1 MFVLMSKGDSHSPGW
16 KTSKRRR
23 LNGKKKSSNIIKE
36 RVSVSGP
43 GGSLTVEAALVLPIF
58 FFAALCLVYLL
69 EIRSVQFSVR
79 NAAQNAAEKAAVEVT
94 VLPVLNSWKLE
105 ADIVGLIGAERMER
119 SVIEGG
125 SGGLS
130 CWRSYYREADGIINV
145 DVRYKVRLP
154 FPRFL
159 NLSMDM
165 KESFQIRAWTGYQ
178 PLGMEGGDDDIVY
191 VTDYGLAYHEDYQC
205 RYLQLTIRYVPESR
219 LSGIRNEDGG
229 IYYPC
234 EKCVHAG
241 TMAGVYVTEY
251 GNKYHN
257 SLECS
262 GLKRS
267 IRAIK
272 RSEVMGRG
280 ACGKCAK

>member
-1 MFVLMSKGDSHSPGW
+1 MFSVLLKDEGHSSVQRASVKGRLKEKNLSSK
-16 KTSKRRR
+16 
-23 LNGKKKSSNIIKE
+23 IIKE
-36 RVSVSGP
+36 RASVSGQ

-58 FFAALCLVYLL
+58 FFAALCLIYLL
-69 EIRSVQFSVR
+69 EIRSVQFGVR
-79 NAAQNAAEKAAVEVT
+79 NAAQNAAEKAAVDVT
-94 VLPVLNSWKLE
+94 VLPILNSWKLE
-105 ADIVGLIGAERMER
+105 ADIVNLIGAERMER

-130 CWRSYYREADGIINV
+130 CWRSYYRESDGMIFV

-154 FPRFL
+154 FPSFL
-159 NLSMDM
+159 NLSLDL
-165 KESFQIRAWTGYQ
+165 KEAFQIRAWTGYQ
-178 PLGMEGGDDDIVY
+178 HLGMEEGEDEIVY
-191 VTDYGLAYHEDYQC
+191 VTDYGSVYHEDYQC
-205 RYLQLTIRYVPESR
+205 RYLQLTIRYVPESQ

-234 EKCVHAG
+234 EKCVHTD

-267 IRAIK
+267 IRAVK
-272 RSEVMGRG
+272 KSEVTGRG
-280 ACGKCAK
+280 ACGKCAG